1 MEAKSKI
8 ENVNTHGHAFANF
21 LRNNLGLRLR
31 RVKGKGSMLDGG
43 LKGKN
48 KIRQFHFSGSAV
60 WWRQASGDNPTSYL
74 ASQSFFLQ
82 RKNGLRKNWSEV
94 ENI

>member
-1 MEAKSKI
+1 MINKIAYKSKANKKTPIKENLRKTEREWSNMEAKSKI

-21 LRNNLGLRLR
+21 LRNNLGPRLR

-60 WWRQASGDNPTSYL
+60 
-74 ASQSFFLQ
+74 
-82 RKNGLRKNWSEV
+82 
-94 ENI
+94 